1 MKSFEIRLDFP
12 PSVNA
17 NWQYSKGKVFVRSKV
32 NTYKKKMKQIVKE
45 AIRNKYPEFEMFVV
59 PISYEAIYYEP
70 DHKIRD
76 LDNLKKVIWDSL
88 KSAKVIKDDS
98 LFKKIKSEIKFNESL
113 KGSVF
118 IRIQEII

>member
-17 NWQYSKGKVFVRSKV
+17 NWQYAKGKVFV
-32 NTYKKKMKQIVKE
+32 KKKVLGYKAKVKSIVKQ
-45 AIRNKYPEFEMFVV
+45 AIKEKYPEFIPFEN

-76 LDNLKKVIWDSL
+76 LDNLKKVIWDAL
-88 KSAKVIKDDS
+88 KSARVIKDDS
-98 LFKKIKSEIKFNESL
+98 LFKKIKSEIKFNSSL

-118 IRIQEII
+118 IKIQEII